1 MKQKQKKKKN
11 SLVVQIVI
19 AVILGGIMGSIMPD
33 FSNYF
38 KVIGDLFLKLMQMSI
53 PLLVLGQIV
62 QAIGGI
68 EAKELK
74 KFGTQ
79 TLLIFGVSSLL
90 ASIWG
95 VLAAYVFRPGEG
107 VVINVDLENV
117 IESKSLLWTDTLL
130 GFFPSNIFDA
140 LSKGSIIQIIVFAC
154 FFGLALN
161 RFMQR
166 NPESQLFKTISDF
179 NEVIMNIIRLVMTLA
194 PIGVFCLIGSSI
206 SDLGTGIILPLVK
219 YLVIYSAAT
228 IVFLIF
234 WIIVVCA
241 YCKIGFVPLIRNMR
255 QISIVA
261 IVTISS
267 AVTLPIAIDDAKAK
281 LGISKRITE
290 LVLPLGVSLNSNGS
304 AMFMSITV
312 VTIMQLY
319 QIDFNLQTLVYLSIM
334 ATLVS
339 LANAVV
345 PGGGLVSLAI
355 IVPQMGLP
363 IESIAIFA
371 GVEWFTGIIRTILNV
386 NSDVYTAILVA
397 AAADELDVSCYK

>member
-1 MKQKQKKKKN
+1 MKQKQKKN

>member
-1 MKQKQKKKKN
+1 MTQKQKKN

-74 KFGTQ
+74 RFGTQ

-95 VLAAYVFRPGEG
+95 VFAAYVFRPGEG
-107 VVINVDLENV
+107 VVINVDLENIV
-117 IESKSLLWTDTLL
+117 ESKSLLWTDTLL

-219 YLVIYSAAT
+219 YLIIYSAAT

>member
-1 MKQKQKKKKN
+1 MTQKQKKN

-74 KFGTQ
+74 RFGTQ

-107 VVINVDLENV
+107 VVINVDLENIV
-117 IESKSLLWTDTLL
+117 ESKSLLWTDTLL

-161 RFMQR
+161 RFMR
-166 NPESQLFKTISDF
+166 NNPESQLFKTVSDF

-219 YLVIYSAAT
+219 YLIIYSAAT

>member
-1 MKQKQKKKKN
+1 MKQKQKKN

-74 KFGTQ
+74 RFGTQ

-107 VVINVDLENV
+107 VVINVDLENIV
-117 IESKSLLWTDTLL
+117 ESKSLLWTDTLL

-161 RFMQR
+161 RFMR
-166 NPESQLFKTISDF
+166 NNPESQLFKTISDF

-219 YLVIYSAAT
+219 YLIIYSAAT

-234 WIIVVCA
+234 WIIVVCV
-241 YCKIGFVPLIRNMR
+241 YCKIGFMQLIRNMR

-267 AVTLPIAIDDAKAK
+267 AVTLPIAIDDAKSK

-319 QIDFNLQTLVYLSIM
+319 QIDFSLQTLVYLSIM

>member
-1 MKQKQKKKKN
+1 MKQKQKKN

-74 KFGTQ
+74 RFGTQ
-79 TLLIFGVSSLL
+79 TLLIFGASSLL

-107 VVINVDLENV
+107 VVINVDLENIV
-117 IESKSLLWTDTLL
+117 ESKSLLWTDTLL

-319 QIDFNLQTLVYLSIM
+319 QIDFNLQTLVYLGIM

>member
-1 MKQKQKKKKN
+1 MKQKQKKN

-74 KFGTQ
+74 RFGTQ

-107 VVINVDLENV
+107 VVINVDLENIV
-117 IESKSLLWTDTLL
+117 ESKSLLWTDTLL

-161 RFMQR
+161 RFMR
-166 NPESQLFKTISDF
+166 NNPESQLFKTISDF

>member
-1 MKQKQKKKKN
+1 MKQKQKKN

-74 KFGTQ
+74 RFGTQ

-107 VVINVDLENV
+107 VVINVDLENIV
-117 IESKSLLWTDTLL
+117 ESKSLLWTDTLL

-161 RFMQR
+161 RFMR
-166 NPESQLFKTISDF
+166 NNPESQLFKTISDF

-319 QIDFNLQTLVYLSIM
+319 QIDFNLQTLVYLGIM